1 MKGIIL
7 AGGKGTRL
15 YPITKAISKQLLPV
29 YNKPMI
35 YYPINTLIEIGI
47 KDILIITTPEDLI
60 YFKNLLNDNDDFN
73 LNFEFKV
80 QNKPN
85 GIAEAFVIGEEFI
98 QNEDVC
104 LILGDNLFFN
114 SKSITE
120 MNLNKSSKIFVKKVE
135 NPNSY
140 GVLEVFNDTPKL
152 IHEKP
157 KEFISNFAVVG
168 LYMYTSSVIDK
179 VKTLNPSK
187 RGELEI
193 TDLNNIYLNGGE
205 CDVVYLEDDS
215 NWFDSGTFDSLLKAS
230 NFVKNYE
237 KFKGRAVSDD

>member
-47 KDILIITTPEDLI
+47 EDILVITTPEDQV
-60 YFKNLLNDNDDFN
+60 YFKNLLVDNDDFN
-73 LNFEFKV
+73 VNFEFKV
-80 QNKPN
+80 QNKPK
-85 GIAEAFVIGEEFI
+85 GIAEAFIIGEEFI
-98 QNEDVC
+98 KNEDVC

-114 SKSITE
+114 SRSISNK
-120 MNLNKSSKIFVKKVE
+120 NLKKSSKIFVKKVE

-140 GVLEVFNDTPKL
+140 GVLEIFNDVPKL

-157 KEFISNFAVVG
+157 IEFISKFAVVG
-168 LYMYTSSVIDK
+168 LYMYTSSVINM
-179 VKTLNPSK
+179 VKNLKPSK

-193 TDLNNIYLNGGE
+193 TDLNNLYIKGGE
-205 CDVVYLEDDS
+205 CDIVYLEDDS
-215 NWFDSGTFDSLLKAS
+215 SWFDSGTFDSLLKAS

-237 KFKGRAVSDD
+237 KL

>member
-35 YYPINTLIEIGI
+35 YYPINTLIQIGI
-47 KDILIITTPEDLI
+47 EDVLIITTPEDHV
-60 YFKNLLNDNDDFN
+60 YFKNLLIDNDDFS

-114 SKSITE
+114 SKSITKKK
-120 MNLNKSSKIFVKKVE
+120 LKKSSKIFVKKVE

-140 GVLEVFNDTPKL
+140 GVLEVLNNTPKL

-157 KEFISNFAVVG
+157 QGFISNFAVVG

-179 VKTLNPSK
+179 VKNLKPSK

-193 TDLNNIYLNGGE
+193 TDLNNIYLKCGE
-205 CDVVYLEDDS
+205 SDVVYLEDDS
-215 NWFDSGTFDSLLKAS
+215 SWFDSGTFDSLLKAS

-237 KFKGRAVSDD
+237 KL

>member
-60 YFKNLLNDNDDFN
+60 YFKNLLKNNDDFN
-73 LNFEFKV
+73 LNFQFKV
-80 QNKPN
+80 QKKPN

-114 SKSITE
+114 SKSITKN
-120 MNLNKSSKIFVKKVE
+120 NLKKSSKIFVKKVE

-140 GVLEVFNDTPKL
+140 GVLEVFNDVPKL

-168 LYMYTSSVIDK
+168 LYMYTSSVMDK
-179 VKTLNPSK
+179 VKKLNPSK

-193 TDLNNIYLNGGE
+193 TDLNNIYLKGGE

-215 NWFDSGTFDSLLKAS
+215 SWFDSGTFDSLLKAS

-237 KFKGRAVSDD
+237 KL

>member
-35 YYPINTLIEIGI
+35 YYPINTLKEIGI
-47 KDILIITTPEDLI
+47 KDILIITTPEDQI
-60 YFKNLLNDNDDFN
+60 YFQNLLKNNNDFN

-80 QNKPN
+80 QNRPN
-85 GIAEAFVIGEEFI
+85 GIAEAFLIGEEFI
-98 QNEDVC
+98 HNEDVC

-114 SKSITE
+114 SMSITKKQ
-120 MNLNKSSKIFVKKVE
+120 LKKSSRIFVKKVK

-140 GVLEVFNDTPKL
+140 GVLEVINDSPTS

-157 KEFISNFAVVG
+157 QEFISNFAVVG
-168 LYMYTSSVIDK
+168 LYMYTSLVIEK
-179 VKTLNPSK
+179 VKNLNPSK

-193 TDLNNIYLNGGE
+193 TDLNNIYLKEGD
-205 CDVVYLEDDS
+205 CDVVYLEDKS
-215 NWFDSGTFDSLLKAS
+215 VWFDSGTFESLFDAS
-230 NFVKNYE
+230 EYVKINYN
-237 KFKGRAVSDD
+237 S

>member
-35 YYPINTLIEIGI
+35 YYPINTLLQMGI
-47 KDILIITTPEDLI
+47 NEILIITTPEDQV
-60 YFKNLLNDNDDFN
+60 YFKNLLIDNKDFKI
-73 LNFEFKV
+73 NFEFKT

-85 GIAEAFVIGEEFI
+85 GIAEAFMIGEDFI
-98 QNEDVC
+98 KNDDVC

-114 SKSITE
+114 TQLIN
-120 MNLNKSSKIFVKKVE
+120 NLNMIKSSKIFVKEVE
-135 NPNSY
+135 NPNVY
-140 GVLEVFNDTPKL
+140 GVLEIKDDEPIL

-157 KEFISNFAVVG
+157 KENISNYIVVG
-168 LYMYTSSVIDK
+168 IYMYNNSVINN
-179 VKTLNPSK
+179 VKKLKPSK

-193 TDLNNIYLNGGE
+193 TDLNNIYLKKKDCEVIFMEKNS
-205 CDVVYLEDDS
+205 VWY
-215 NWFDSGTFDSLLKAS
+215 DSGDFDSLLNAS
-230 NFVKNYE
+230 NFVSKNIY
-237 KFKGRAVSDD
+237 

>member
-47 KDILIITTPEDLI
+47 KDVLIITTPEDLI
-60 YFKNLLNDNDDFN
+60 YFKNLLINNDDFN

-80 QNKPN
+80 QKKPN
-85 GIAEAFVIGEEFI
+85 GIAEAFIIGEEFI
-98 QNEDVC
+98 KNEDVC

-114 SKSITE
+114 SKSITKK
-120 MNLNKSSKIFVKKVE
+120 NLNKSSKIFVKKVK
-135 NPNSY
+135 NANSY
-140 GVLEVFNDTPKL
+140 GVLEVCNNAPKL

-157 KEFISNFAVVG
+157 QKFISNFAVVG
-168 LYMYTSSVIDK
+168 LYMYKSSVTDQ
-179 VKTLNPSK
+179 VKKLNPSK

-193 TDLNNIYLNGGE
+193 SDLNNIYLKSGE

-215 NWFDSGTFDSLLKAS
+215 SWFDSGTFDSLLKAS

-237 KFKGRAVSDD
+237 

>member
-35 YYPINTLIEIGI
+35 YYPINTLLKIGI
-47 KDILIITTPEDLI
+47 KDILIITTPEDQF
-60 YFKNLLNDNDDFN
+60 YFKNLLLSNHDFKISFH
-73 LNFEFKV
+73 FEAQKEP
-80 QNKPN
+80 K
-85 GIAEAFVIGEEFI
+85 GIAEALLIGQKFI
-98 QNEDVC
+98 NNDDVC

-114 SKSITE
+114 S
-120 MNLNKSSKIFVKKVE
+120 NKIIGTKMKYSARIFVKKLE

-140 GVLEVFNDTPKL
+140 GVLEEKNNVPIL

-157 KEFISNFAVVG
+157 NNYISDKVVVG
-168 LYMYTSSVIDK
+168 IYMYNNSVIRLA
-179 VKTLNPSK
+179 KTLKPSK

-193 TDLNNIYLNGGE
+193 TDLNNLYLKNNDCE
-205 CDVVYLEDDS
+205 VIYLEDDS
-215 NWFDSGTFDSLLKAS
+215 QWFDSGTFDSLLKAS
-230 NFVKNYE
+230 NFVKKKYE
-237 KFKGRAVSDD
+237 

>member
-47 KDILIITTPEDLI
+47 KDVLIITTPEDQI
-60 YFKNLLNDNDDFN
+60 YFKNLLINNDDFN

-80 QNKPN
+80 QKKPN
-85 GIAEAFVIGEEFI
+85 GIAEAFIIGEEFI

-114 SKSITE
+114 SKSITKK
-120 MNLNKSSKIFVKKVE
+120 NLKKSSKIFVKKVE

-140 GVLEVFNDTPKL
+140 GVLEVFNNIPKL

-168 LYMYTSSVIDK
+168 LYMYNSSVIDK
-179 VKTLNPSK
+179 VKELNPSK

-193 TDLNNIYLNGGE
+193 TDLNNIYIEAGE
-205 CDVVYLEDDS
+205 CDVVHLEDES
-215 NWFDSGTFDSLLKAS
+215 NWFDSGTFESLFSAS
-230 NFVKNYE
+230 DFVRRNNI
-237 KFKGRAVSDD
+237 S

>member
-35 YYPINTLIEIGI
+35 YYPINTLREIGI
-47 KDILIITTPEDLI
+47 NNILIITTPEDQV
-60 YFKNLLNDNDDFN
+60 YFKNLLIDNKDFKI
-73 LNFEFKV
+73 NFEFKV

-85 GIAEAFVIGEEFI
+85 GIAEAFIIGENFI
-98 QNEDVC
+98 ENEDIC

-114 SKSITE
+114 SELI
-120 MNLNKSSKIFVKKVE
+120 LNKNLKKSSRIFVKEVA

-140 GVLEVFNDTPKL
+140 GVLDLQNKKPIL

-157 KEFISNFAVVG
+157 KTHISNYIVTG
-168 LYMYTSSVIDK
+168 IYMYNNSVVNE
-179 VKTLNPSK
+179 VKKLKPSD

-193 TDLNNIYLNGGE
+193 TDLNNIYIKKGDCEIIYMEKNS
-205 CDVVYLEDDS
+205 V
-215 NWFDSGTFDSLLKAS
+215 WFDSGDFDSLLNAANYVS
-230 NFVKNYE
+230 KNI
-237 KFKGRAVSDD
+237 S

>member
-47 KDILIITTPEDLI
+47 KDVLIITTPEDQI
-60 YFKNLLNDNDDFN
+60 YFKNLLINNDDFN

-80 QNKPN
+80 QKKPN
-85 GIAEAFVIGEEFI
+85 GIAEAFIIGEEFI

-114 SKSITE
+114 SKSINKK
-120 MNLNKSSKIFVKKVE
+120 NLKKSSKIFVKKVE

-140 GVLEVFNDTPKL
+140 GVLEVLYDTPKL

-157 KEFISNFAVVG
+157 QEFISNFAVVG

-179 VKTLNPSK
+179 VKQLNPSK

-193 TDLNNIYLNGGE
+193 SDLNNIYLKAGE
-205 CDVVYLEDDS
+205 CDVVFLEDES
-215 NWFDSGTFDSLLKAS
+215 SWFDSGTFDSLLKAS

-237 KFKGRAVSDD
+237 KL

>member
-60 YFKNLLNDNDDFN
+60 YFKNLLINNDDFN

-80 QNKPN
+80 QKKPN
-85 GIAEAFVIGEEFI
+85 GIAEAFIIGEEFI
-98 QNEDVC
+98 KNEDVC

-114 SKSITE
+114 SKSITKKS
-120 MNLNKSSKIFVKKVE
+120 LKKSSKIFVKKVE

-157 KEFISNFAVVG
+157 QEFFSNFAVVG

-179 VKTLNPSK
+179 VKRLNPSK

-193 TDLNNIYLNGGE
+193 TDLNNIYLKGGE

-215 NWFDSGTFDSLLKAS
+215 SWFDSGTFDSLLKAS

-237 KFKGRAVSDD
+237 KL

>member
-47 KDILIITTPEDLI
+47 KDILIITTPEDQI
-60 YFKNLLNDNDDFN
+60 YFKNLLINNEDFN

-80 QNKPN
+80 QKKPN
-85 GIAEAFVIGEEFI
+85 GIAEAFIIGEEFI

-114 SKSITE
+114 SKSITQK
-120 MNLNKSSKIFVKKVE
+120 KS
-135 NPNSY
+135 
-140 GVLEVFNDTPKL
+140 
-152 IHEKP
+152 
-157 KEFISNFAVVG
+157 
-168 LYMYTSSVIDK
+168 
-179 VKTLNPSK
+179 
-187 RGELEI
+187 
-193 TDLNNIYLNGGE
+193 
-205 CDVVYLEDDS
+205 
-215 NWFDSGTFDSLLKAS
+215 
-230 NFVKNYE
+230 
-237 KFKGRAVSDD
+237 